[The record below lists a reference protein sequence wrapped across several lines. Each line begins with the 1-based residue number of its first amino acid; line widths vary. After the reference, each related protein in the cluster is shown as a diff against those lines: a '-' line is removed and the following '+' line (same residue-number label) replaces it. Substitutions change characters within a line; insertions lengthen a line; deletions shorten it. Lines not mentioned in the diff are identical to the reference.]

1 MVDLIG
7 VTNYGLYMFV
17 LTIDQRGSRTHGDK
31 VPELLTALSSAE
43 TVLPFE
49 RTVGDEVQGVMADPK
64 AVVDAVA
71 RVLRQADWYIGIGL
85 GRVDLP
91 LPASSRAG
99 SGDAFIAARAAVEA
113 AKKRGQRLPLCV
125 RAPQESEWAEAAEAV
140 LVLFGDL
147 VRKQSLAERRVLD
160 ALDAHPDSS
169 QADVALALKVSPQAV
184 SKAIARSGRQ
194 EEEGGR
200 RAAALLLRQADLTL
214 NA

>member
-1 MVDLIG
+1 
-7 VTNYGLYMFV
+7 MFV

-31 VPELLTALSSAE
+31 VPQLLTALSGVE
-43 TVLPFE
+43 TVVPFE
-49 RTVGDEVQGVMADPK
+49 RTVGDEIQGVMADPD

-71 RVLRQADWYIGIGL
+71 RVLRQSDWYIGIGL
-85 GRVDLP
+85 GGVDLP

-99 SGDAFIAARAAVEA
+99 SGDAFIAAREAVEA

-125 RAPQESEWAEAAEAV
+125 RAPEESEWVEAAEAV
-140 LVLFGDL
+140 LMLFGDL
-147 VRKQSLAERRVLD
+147 VRKQSMAERRVLD
-160 ALDAHPDSS
+160 ALDTHPDRS
-169 QADVALALKVSPQAV
+169 QAEVALALNVSPQAV

-200 RAAALLLRQADLTL
+200 RAAALLLRQADLTV